1 MKEIVSVLQYLVEN
15 PVATFTTIMAVILIV
30 TWFVF
35 WTTRKVTKLSTAQEY
50 LEKNH
55 NVVLS
60 CIRDLSEKVNV
71 LSDSLN
77 KISDCVSSLSI
88 RMDCLSEQMNERFDQ
103 VDKRFEQVDKRFE
116 QMEKRFEQ
124 VDKRFEKMDQRINN
138 LSAQLHRSTLELRS
152 DISYLKGEMKGT
164 RERYTRPR
172 LYDPRRRM
180 VKRQY
185 TKQI

>member
-35 WTTRKVTKLSTAQEY
+35 WMTRKVTKLSTAQEY

-88 RMDCLSEQMNERFDQ
+88 RMDCLSEQMNE
-103 VDKRFEQVDKRFE
+103 
-116 QMEKRFEQ
+116 RFEQ